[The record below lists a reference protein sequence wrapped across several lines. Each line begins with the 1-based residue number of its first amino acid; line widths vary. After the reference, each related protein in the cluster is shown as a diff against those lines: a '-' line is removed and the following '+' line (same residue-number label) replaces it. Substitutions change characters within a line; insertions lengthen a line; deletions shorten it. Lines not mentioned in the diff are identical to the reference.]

1 MEKKFDSLPKNV
13 QKLVRKM
20 AKVGREELALL
31 QDKTKND
38 VTEEIGVLFEQEEKL
53 IGELFKTR
61 FALATVGICYPE
73 DFVSIDLEGMG
84 EYLLGLYALDRL
96 YAEEESKEYSE
107 DLFYAGAN
115 LRRAADVIGDA
126 EMDIDDMEDPDDDD
140 FEPLIDGLI
149 ETFGNMPEEKTE
161 SNIVNLFGEKK
172 DKQ

>member
-1 MEKKFDSLPKNV
+1 MRKLIEK
-13 QKLVRKM
+13 
-20 AKVGREELALL
+20 G
-31 QDKTKND
+31 DK
-38 VTEEIGVLFEQEEKL
+38 VTEELFD
-53 IGELFKTR
+53 TR
-61 FALATVGICYPE
+61 FALEELGVCYPE
-73 DFVSIDLEGMG
+73 SPDDLQEMG
-84 EYLLGLYALDRL
+84 EYFLGLYALDRA
-96 YAEEESKEYSE
+96 YAEEDGKEYSE

-115 LRRAADVIGDA
+115 LRRAADVIGDS

>member
-1 MEKKFDSLPKNV
+1 MGKEYESLPKGV
-13 QKLVRKM
+13 QKLVKKL
-20 AKVGREELALL
+20 ADVEREQLSVLRAHYPDEEARMMKLIEKG
-31 QDKTKND
+31 DK
-38 VTEEIGVLFEQEEKL
+38 VTEELFD
-53 IGELFKTR
+53 TR
-61 FALATVGICYPE
+61 FALEELGVCYPE
-73 DFVSIDLEGMG
+73 SPDDLQEMG
-84 EYLLGLYALDRL
+84 EYFLGLYALDRA
-96 YAEEESKEYSE
+96 YAEEDGKEYSE

>member
-1 MEKKFDSLPKNV
+1 MGKEYESLPKGV
-13 QKLVRKM
+13 QKLVKKL
-20 AKVGREELALL
+20 ADVEREQLSVLRAHYPDEEARMMKLIEKG
-31 QDKTKND
+31 DK
-38 VTEEIGVLFEQEEKL
+38 VTEELFD
-53 IGELFKTR
+53 TR
-61 FALATVGICYPE
+61 FALEELGVCYPE
-73 DFVSIDLEGMG
+73 SPDDLQEMG
-84 EYLLGLYALDRL
+84 EYFLGLYALDRA
-96 YAEEESKEYSE
+96 YAEEDGKEYSE

-115 LRRAADVIGDA
+115 LRRVADVIGDA